1 MFELSPYSGSRPL
14 QRLRQEMDD
23 LWSRFFDSPS
33 LLAPAQG
40 GDFLPALDIKET
52 PEAFE
57 VTAEVPGLKPE
68 EIEVSLTGDI
78 LTIKG
83 KKKEEKEEK
92 KAGYHLVE
100 RRYGSF
106 VRSFRLPVDVVK
118 GKVEATQ
125 KDGVL
130 HLVLPKGKKEVA
142 TKVQVKAA

>member
-1 MFELSPYSGSRPL
+1 
-14 QRLRQEMDD
+14 MDD

-40 GDFLPALDIKET
+40 GDFLPVLDIKET

-83 KKKEEKEEK
+83 EKKEEKEEK
-92 KAGYHLVE
+92 KADYHLVE

-118 GKVEATQ
+118 GKVQATQ

-130 HLVLPKGKKEVA
+130 HLVLPKGKKEMA